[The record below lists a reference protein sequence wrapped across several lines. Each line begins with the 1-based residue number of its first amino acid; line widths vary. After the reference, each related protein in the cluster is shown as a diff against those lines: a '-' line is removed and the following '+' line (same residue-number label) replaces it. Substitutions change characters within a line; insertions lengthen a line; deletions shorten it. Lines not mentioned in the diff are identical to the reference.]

1 MPNALLPPKKT
12 FSLIFVENA
21 AFCFCLPLP
30 PLSAFPSLSMIKWWA
45 WIWVSVAFMI
55 CVSWIILSRAQF
67 IINSQG
73 LHVLAN
79 SDECLTVAGP
89 VPAQFPSHP
98 LSTFLKG
105 AKTETESWNC
115 VEHLPQIGF
124 RNRLAIFKA
133 LSRFPKCFAI
143 FSRPSLFLLSLSP
156 SPLFRIAFPL
166 SLAKKQ
172 QQQHACLGFPSL
184 TWLLFFL
191 LFFFLH
197 SLLVFCC
204 VCVCVCHNKMAP
216 CVCVCAASLSNWLRP
231 GLAALWAR
239 STQIHRQV
247 GGVWRGR

>member
-1 MPNALLPPKKT
+1 MLH
-12 FSLIFVENA
+12 FVFA
-21 AFCFCLPLP
+21 YPSP
-30 PLSAFPSLSMIKWWA
+30 PLSAFPSLSMIKCWA

-89 VPAQFPSHP
+89 VPAQFLLRLPHS

-156 SPLFRIAFPL
+156 SPLFRIAFPS
-166 SLAKKQ
+166 SLAKKTTTTTR
-172 QQQHACLGFPSL
+172 LPWLSL
-184 TWLLFFL
+184 SHLIAFL
-191 LFFFLH
+191 LVVFF
-197 SLLVFCC
+197 S
-204 VCVCVCHNKMAP
+204 P
-216 CVCVCAASLSNWLRP
+216 
-231 GLAALWAR
+231 
-239 STQIHRQV
+239 
-247 GGVWRGR
+247 

>member
-1 MPNALLPPKKT
+1 MGGGILHISASFHGNFLHGMPNALLPPKKT

-21 AFCFCLPLP
+21 AFCFCLPPSP
-30 PLSAFPSLSMIKWWA
+30 PSSHPSLSMIKCWA

-89 VPAQFPSHP
+89 VPAQFPIP
-98 LSTFLKG
+98 PFSTFLKG

-143 FSRPSLFLLSLSP
+143 FSRPSLSFPISSLSHRFPFKPGKKTTTTTRLPWLSLSH
-156 SPLFRIAFPL
+156 LIAF
-166 SLAKKQ
+166 
-172 QQQHACLGFPSL
+172 
-184 TWLLFFL
+184 
-191 LFFFLH
+191 
-197 SLLVFCC
+197 LLVVFFS
-204 VCVCVCHNKMAP
+204 P
-216 CVCVCAASLSNWLRP
+216 
-231 GLAALWAR
+231 
-239 STQIHRQV
+239 
-247 GGVWRGR
+247 